1 MWILILGGLSILAG
15 IVLAIAAVAH
25 ISGKEQKNV
34 ARADEILAPVFNG
47 APRADF
53 KYIGTLPRHLVIEEG
68 KKRGYAFDKED
79 AYILYFTRV

>member
-1 MWILILGGLSILAG
+1 MWLLILGGLAILAG
-15 IVLAIAAVAH
+15 IVLALVMVVGLD
-25 ISGKEQKNV
+25 GKEQKNV
-34 ARADEILAPVFNG
+34 KNADEILAPVFNG

-53 KYIGTLPRHLVIEEG
+53 KYVGTLPRHLVIEEG

>member
-1 MWILILGGLSILAG
+1 MWLLILGGLAILAG
-15 IVLAIAAVAH
+15 IVLALVMVVGLG
-25 ISGKEQKNV
+25 GKEQKNV

-68 KKRGYAFDKED
+68 KKRGYVFDKED
-79 AYILYFTRV
+79 AYVLYFTRV